1 MVGKGDAPG
10 ADPAAGP
17 RGRGYKATMEGR
29 SLPVE
34 DEQVHSNG
42 GDSSKRFKHPWP
54 RPAGPLRIMQQTV
67 GHEVAQEA
75 GGEWR
80 NGTWAAETGRGRALH

>member
-1 MVGKGDAPG
+1 MGKGDAPG

-17 RGRGYKATMEGR
+17 RGRGYKATTEGR

-42 GDSSKRFKHPWP
+42 SDSSKRAKHPWP

-67 GHEVAQEA
+67 GHEEAQEA

-80 NGTWAAETGRGRALH
+80 DGTWGAGTGRGRALH